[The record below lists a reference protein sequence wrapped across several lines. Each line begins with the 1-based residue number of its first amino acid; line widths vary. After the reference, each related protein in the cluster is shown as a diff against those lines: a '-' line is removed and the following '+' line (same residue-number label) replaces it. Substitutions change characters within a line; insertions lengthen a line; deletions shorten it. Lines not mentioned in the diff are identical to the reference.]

1 MNNYYEA
8 ERYDKERGE
17 WIIERP
23 RVRGIRLSHRDSV
36 KLWRAQAAYDLAC
49 ITGTPHESRVAAC
62 ASLLDRVTRYSLAL
76 ERQAENDN
84 DADIYRTEWKRRKH
98 EHNAELLEKRGEK
111 LEKELQEYAPSC
123 KLRSGVYAH
132 IEDPNTHND
141 IVSLYYY

>member
-1 MNNYYEA
+1 MNNFYEA
-8 ERYDKERGE
+8 KRYDKEAGE

-23 RVRGIRLSHRDSV
+23 RVRGIRLSHRDSI

-84 DADIYRTEWKRRKH
+84 DADIYRTEWRRRKH
-98 EHNAELLEKRGEK
+98 EHNADLLEKRGDK
-111 LEKELQEYAPSC
+111 LEKELQEFAPGA
-123 KLRSGVYAH
+123 RIRRGVYAH
-132 IEDPNTHND
+132 IEDPETHND
-141 IVSLYYY
+141 VVRLYYY